1 MYMNIERRKPADQIK
16 SKKIK
21 IRMTESQYE
30 YVKSK
35 AAAAHMTVTDF
46 VWASV
51 YTKQV
56 KGFAGKDILTGGDVP
71 DYGSVK
77 YDAMPCDGIKTK
89 QVMIA
94 VTQRQY
100 EFMKSKAAAAHM
112 TVTDFALSAVK
123 AKKVGGFDD

>member
-1 MYMNIERRKPADQIK
+1 MNIEHRKPADQIK

-21 IRMTESQYE
+21 LRMTESQYD
-30 YVKSK
+30 YVRSK
-35 AAAAHMTVTDF
+35 AAAANMNVTDF

-56 KGFAGKDILTGGDVP
+56 KGFAGKDILAGGEVP

-77 YDAMPCDGIKTK
+77 YDAIPCDGIKTK

-100 EFMKSKAAAAHM
+100 EFVKAKAAAAHM
-112 TVTDFALSAVK
+112 TVTDFALSAIRT
-123 AKKVGGFDD
+123 KKVGGYDD